1 MNTDDTQPDA
11 FEDNESSISTGEDE
25 TFEHLLNKSGYLPV
39 RLSPGQKVSARII
52 SVSNDHVYIDLPGK
66 TEGVIDSGE
75 FRNDEGEL
83 QIQPGDEVE
92 AYFLSIKDGIRRLTT
107 LIHGYPATKV
117 NVIRDAHKA
126 GLPIDGEVKRSIKGG
141 FEISVGGVKCF
152 CPYSQIDVK
161 ADRDARKYIG
171 KEFPFMVLE
180 FKDDGRNIVVSR
192 RVLIE
197 QEKQARTERLQNTLE
212 EGMKVTAVVSSI
224 QKFGCFVDLGGIDG
238 FVPTREISW
247 DRINH
252 PGEVVSIG
260 QEITA
265 KILSLDWEN
274 DRLVFSIKATQSD
287 PWEGVSDTYPVGS
300 RITGKIVRLVPFGAF
315 VRLQPGVD
323 GLIHIS
329 NLGTGRRINHP
340 KEVLEIGQKV
350 EAYIVDTNYK
360 DRKIALSLQ
369 PKAEPKKIV
378 LPEPGDRI
386 DGIVDQI
393 MPYGIFL
400 KMNNGLNGLIPN
412 AEMGTAVG
420 TDHKKLFPPGTEMP
434 AIVIEVDKSSNKVR
448 LSRKAVLDKEAQKEY
463 QEYRNEVRKTEE
475 LSGGFGSL
483 GEILKAKLEEKEKSD

>member
-1 MNTDDTQPDA
+1 MNTEDTQSDSL
-11 FEDNESSISTGEDE
+11 EESETSKGAGEDE
-25 TFEHLLNKSGYLPV
+25 TFENLLENSGYLPV
-39 RLSPGQKVSARII
+39 RLSPGQKVNARII
-52 SVSNDHVYIDLPGK
+52 SVSDDYVYIDLPGK
-66 TEGVIDSGE
+66 TEGIIDSGE
-75 FRNDEGEL
+75 FRNKAGEL

-92 AYFLSIKDGIRRLTT
+92 AYFLSIRDGIRRLTT
-107 LIHGYPATKV
+107 LIHGYPAKKV
-117 NVIRDAHKA
+117 NAIRDAHSA

-141 FEISVGGVKCF
+141 FEISVGGVRCF
-152 CPYSQIDVK
+152 CPYSQIDVR
-161 ADRDARKYIG
+161 ADRDVRKYVG

-180 FKDDGRNIVVSR
+180 FKDGGRNIVVSR

-212 EGMKVTAVVSSI
+212 EGMKVTAVISSV

-238 FVPTREISW
+238 FVPTKEISW

-252 PGEVVSIG
+252 PRETVSIG
-260 QEITA
+260 QEVTA

-274 DRLVFSIKATQSD
+274 DRLVFSMKAAQPD
-287 PWEGVSDTYPVGS
+287 PWEGIAEKYPVGG

-315 VRLQPGVD
+315 VRLQPGID

-340 KEVLEIGQKV
+340 KEVVEVGQKV
-350 EAYIVDTNYK
+350 EAYVIDMDYEN
-360 DRKIALSLQ
+360 RKIALSLQ
-369 PKAEPKKIV
+369 PKAEPKKII
-378 LPEPGDRI
+378 LPKIGDRI

-420 TDHKKLFPPGTEMP
+420 TDHKKLFPSGTELS

-448 LSRKAVLDKEAQKEY
+448 LSRKAVLDKEARAEY
-463 QEYRNEVRKTEE
+463 EEYRNEVRKTEE

-483 GEILKAKLEEKEKSD
+483 GEILKAKLAEKEQAD